1 MAYQFDHGHITSRDP
16 RKTAQW
22 WAGMFGAKLLPE
34 FGSGS
39 VLFCPVEIGGVK
51 INISS
56 PSEAEAAQMG
66 EGSAALHYGLEHVG
80 LQTDDLDAD
89 LARLREQGLEIFEL
103 RETPTMRMAFVETP
117 ESVRVELIQ
126 RLG

>member
-1 MAYQFDHGHITSRDP
+1 MAHQFDHGHIKSHDP

-22 WAGMFGAKLLPE
+22 WADMFGARLLPE

-39 VLFCPVEIGGVK
+39 TLFAPIAIGGVK

-56 PSEAEAAQMG
+56 PSAAEAEQMG
-66 EGSAALHYGLEHVG
+66 QGSAALHYGLEHIG
-80 LQTDDLDAD
+80 LVTDDLDAD
-89 LARLREQGLEIFEL
+89 LSRLREQGLEIFET
-103 RETPTMRMAFVETP
+103 RETPAMRIAFVETP
-117 ESVRVELIQ
+117 DKVRVELIQ

>member
-1 MAYQFDHGHITSRDP
+1 MAHQFDHGHIKSRDP

-34 FGSGS
+34 REVGGT
-39 VLFCPVEIGGVK
+39 LFAPIEIGGVK

-56 PSEAEAAQMG
+56 ASAAEAEQMG
-66 EGSAALHYGLEHVG
+66 EGSADVHFGLEHIG

-89 LARLREQGLEIFEL
+89 LARLREQGLQVFEV
-103 RETPTMRMAFVETP
+103 RKTPTMRIAFVETP
-117 ESVRVELIQ
+117 ESVRVELMQ
-126 RLG
+126 RME

>member
-1 MAYQFDHGHITSRDP
+1 MAHQFHHGHIKSPDP
-16 RKTAQW
+16 RKTARW
-22 WAGMFGAKLLPE
+22 WADMFGARLLPE

-39 VLFCPVEIGGVK
+39 TLFAPIEIGGVM

-56 PSEAEAAQMG
+56 PSAAEAEQMG
-66 EGSAALHYGLEHVG
+66 QGSAALHYGLEHLG

-89 LARLREQGLEIFEL
+89 LARLREQGLEVFET
-103 RETPTMRMAFVETP
+103 RETPEMRIAFVETP
-117 ESVRVELIQ
+117 DKVRVELIQ

>member
-1 MAYQFDHGHITSRDP
+1 
-16 RKTAQW
+16 
-22 WAGMFGAKLLPE
+22 MFGAKLLPE
-34 FGSGS
+34 FGSGD
-39 VLFCPVEIGGVK
+39 VLFCPVEIAGVK

-66 EGSAALHYGLEHVG
+66 EGNAAVHYGLEHLG

-89 LARLREQGLEIFEL
+89 LARLREQGFEIFQV
-103 RETPTMRMAFVETP
+103 RDTPTMRIAFVETP